1 MPWLKEIRS
10 IFFKTS
16 VPMAQL
22 SSIQPAIRG
31 ARPASGGHRQVDELI
46 GLVKGVIADGSIH
59 QSEVEFLL
67 QWLESNKGSLD
78 KWPAK
83 AIYPRLKSALSDGN
97 LDETEEAEIHELL
110 VATLGDSEAMAEAK
124 TGRQGGIP
132 YTLPPPDIEFTNRS
146 FCFTGR
152 FQSGSRSWCVS
163 QIIARGGMSTSKI
176 NRKLHYLVVGE
187 IGDGDWF
194 HSKHG
199 RKIVRT
205 LKYIET
211 GANIAILSE
220 QHWFEQLRRNKSS

>member
-1 MPWLKEIRS
+1 MPWLKEIRN
-10 IFFKTS
+10 IFFKAS

-22 SSIQPAIRG
+22 TSIQPASRG
-31 ARPASGGHRQVDELI
+31 ARPGNGNHRQVDELI
-46 GLVKGVIADGSIH
+46 GLVKGVIADGSVH

-78 KWPAK
+78 RWPAK

-97 LDETEEAEIHELL
+97 LDENEEEEIHELL
-110 VATLGDSEAMAEAK
+110 IATLSDKQAMAEAK
-124 TGRQGGIP
+124 AGQQSGIP
-132 YTLPPPDIEFTNRS
+132 YTTPLPHIEFANRS
-146 FCFTGR
+146 FCFTGK
-152 FQSGSRSWCVS
+152 FKSGSRSWCVS

-176 NRKLHYLVVGE
+176 NPKLHYLVVGE
-187 IGDGDWF
+187 IGEGDWF

-220 QHWFEQLRRNKSS
+220 QHWFEQLRRNQS